1 MLSLGHLTVRE
12 RELLRIS
19 GQDGQ
24 LNITVAWPLTD
35 LPLLV
40 AMPEQL
46 SLRFHHLADDGASI
60 QAALAGWDV
69 EPGPDAAGMTVRL
82 RLVLVDEARE
92 SGDRQV
98 LRANHYRPTASPATH
113 SITSPDSIP

>member
-46 SLRFHHLADDGASI
+46 SLRFHHLADDGVSI

-69 EPGPDAAGMTVRL
+69 EPGPGAANMTVLFRL
-82 RLVLVDEARE
+82 FVA
-92 SGDRQV
+92 GDV
-98 LRANHYRPTASPATH
+98 KLPIA
-113 SITSPDSIP
+113 

>member
-1 MLSLGHLTVRE
+1 MLSLGHVNIRE

-19 GQDGQ
+19 GQERQ

-35 LPLLV
+35 LPLLI

-60 QAALAGWDV
+60 QAALTGWDV
-69 EPGPDAAGMTVRL
+69 EPVPGKASMTVL
-82 RLVLVDEARE
+82 FRLVVVDATRRLGDHQTEAVSEPLQADGGPGHPSERIA
-92 SGDRQV
+92 G
-98 LRANHYRPTASPATH
+98 
-113 SITSPDSIP
+113 